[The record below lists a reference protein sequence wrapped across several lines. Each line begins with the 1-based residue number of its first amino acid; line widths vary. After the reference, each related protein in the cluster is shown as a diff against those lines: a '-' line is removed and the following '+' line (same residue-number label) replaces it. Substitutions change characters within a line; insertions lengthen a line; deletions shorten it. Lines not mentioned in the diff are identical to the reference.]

1 MLWVG
6 FYLGYLRGY
15 KLSRQNAQ
23 VPTQNI
29 IVIHDSKKVTILKK
43 SSICD
48 EVSAHEGL
56 STDTI

>member
-1 MLWVG
+1 MGRV
-6 FYLGYLRGY
+6 
-15 KLSRQNAQ
+15 LSRVFEGVQAS
-23 VPTQNI
+23 PPKCPGSHPKI

-56 STDTI
+56 SKDTI